1 MMSSCKRT
9 ALTPRQSSYNSLYV
23 NPLMDPKHNRSYS
36 EGVVCGLPSK
46 NDNSE
51 PNQLPSNE
59 DKENAEPNSSNNNS
73 DKENLLADGSCSAA
87 KPLKLNLNKSFSAG
101 CGGGGGV
108 LKPSSLQFCMQMNE
122 PEKEL
127 FGGSKVWDPPSVKS
141 DNSSSL
147 KIWDYSDS
155 EAAPASSWSTLP
167 NK

>member
-1 MMSSCKRT
+1 M
-9 ALTPRQSSYNSLYV
+9 PRQSSYNSLYV

-36 EGVVCGLPSK
+36 EGVCGLPST
-46 NDNSE
+46 NANNNSE

-59 DKENAEPNSSNNNS
+59 DKENAEPNNNNNNNSDS

-87 KPLKLNLNKSFSAG
+87 KPLKLNLNKSFSTG

-127 FGGSKVWDPPSVKS
+127 FGGSKVWDPPSVTTS